1 MDRPM
6 SKELIAGVCVT
17 SILTVF
23 EWMYRFWSSVL
34 LILCSASALEK
45 QCMAFKIQRFC
56 MGPEFLLIKINKE
69 VSVVSNCCFVQC
81 SCSHKYLCSF
91 CASVEPGPYCFLY
104 VLYAV
109 LCRSSSLPNLR
120 WKYAASSWGSMP
132 LRCAGEWFWLCCVV
146 QMLKYSNSSR
156 PLLFQFCQVLVNQQS
171 SYWNESSR
179 CSMFKYFQ
187 L

>member
-56 MGPEFLLIKINKE
+56 VGPEFLLIKINKE

-81 SCSHKYLCSF
+81 SCSHKCSCSS
-91 CASVEPGPYCFLY
+91 CASVEPGPNCFLY
-104 VLYAV
+104 VLYGV
-109 LCRSSSLPNLR
+109 LRCSSSLPNLR
-120 WKYAASSWGSMP
+120 WVWFCWKSTASSWWSMP
-132 LRCAGEWFWLCCVV
+132 LKVRWWTIMVVLSRHEIIPPTHCCSDFV
-146 QMLKYSNSSR
+146 QL
-156 PLLFQFCQVLVNQQS
+156 
-171 SYWNESSR
+171 
-179 CSMFKYFQ
+179 
-187 L
+187 